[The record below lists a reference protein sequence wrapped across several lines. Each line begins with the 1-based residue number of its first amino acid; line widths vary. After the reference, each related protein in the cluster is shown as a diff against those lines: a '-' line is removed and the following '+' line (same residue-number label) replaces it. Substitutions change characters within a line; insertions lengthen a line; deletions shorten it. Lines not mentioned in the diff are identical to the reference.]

1 MAIRLYTKP
10 ISINGNYNAAERTFL
25 NMDVKIR
32 AFTILCAAS
41 LLTGA
46 LSGCART
53 DIPGP
58 DSQSNGSTV
67 SSPSS
72 ESATVSDNVPQF
84 VVTHEED
91 TATKPVQTQQTPPP
105 TASAVTQEGA
115 PATNAP
121 PATQTPGTSSD
132 AVSSHNIEV
141 TEATTN
147 SNGEIIDDWRSDLV
161 FNTENPD
168 ELYSMFGLSRSEREQ
183 YYQKISAE
191 CELPIIHVSTEQE
204 REVLSKDNYV
214 NCLVEIFN
222 CEDELKMDAT
232 SAGIRVR
239 GNASAYY
246 GDADKLR
253 KNGAPYR
260 IKFTHKQ
267 SVLGLNDNA
276 RCKSW
281 VLLKTYETGV
291 RDHLAFELARAINE
305 GKYYASDSRFV
316 QVYMN
321 EKYMGIYLLC
331 EQCQENPNRVAI
343 NECEEGYTGTDIGYY
358 VELDNYSYDEEW
370 RFMLNYNKESITDE
384 SGKTRV
390 PKSYYY
396 TVRNDIYSDEQLKF
410 IERYFEVC
418 YEIPMRAIKYGEF
431 YRLNDDFSLTLAQD
445 EFASARECV
454 SQVLDLESFVDMYI
468 TYEIVNDQDVGGGS
482 FFFAVD
488 FGNVSMYKTLTC
500 VSPWDF
506 SWAYTD
512 YNAKAKGGLYAANFK
527 DSYFVGE
534 YGDRSNPW
542 LILLYSADWFRDMVK
557 EKWAER
563 YPAILETLSEVR
575 STVNTYSSDFDKD
588 GAHRASRAR
597 ATLDWTDSRVEY
609 LNGLWG

>member
-1 MAIRLYTKP
+1 
-10 ISINGNYNAAERTFL
+10 
-25 NMDVKIR
+25 MDVKIR
-32 AFTILCAAS
+32 IFTILCAAA

-46 LSGCART
+46 LSGCAKT
-53 DIPGP
+53 DISGP
-58 DSQSNGSTV
+58 DSQSTGSSV
-67 SSPSS
+67 STPAS
-72 ESATVSDNVPQF
+72 ESATVSDNVPQN
-84 VVTHEED
+84 VITHETEP
-91 TATKPVQTQQTPPP
+91 TTQAVKTQETPPS
-105 TASAVTQEGA
+105 TASPAGQDSA
-115 PATNAP
+115 PATDAP
-121 PATQTPGTSSD
+121 PATQAQEHTGE
-132 AVSSHNIEV
+132 AVSSHNVEV
-141 TEATTN
+141 TQSTTN
-147 SNGEIIDDWRSDLV
+147 SNGEIIDDWRSDLE
-161 FNTENPD
+161 FNTEDPD
-168 ELYSMFGLSRSEREQ
+168 ELYGMFGLDRSQRQQ
-183 YYQKISAE
+183 YYQQISQE
-191 CELPIIHVSTEQE
+191 CEFPIIHVSTEQE
-204 REVLSKDNYV
+204 REVLSKDEYV

-246 GDADKLR
+246 GKVDELR

-267 SVLGLNDNA
+267 SVLGLNDSA

-358 VELDNYSYDEEW
+358 VELDNYSAGEDW

-384 SGKTRV
+384 SGTSRV
-390 PKSYYY
+390 PRRYYY

-445 EFASARECV
+445 EFSSAEECV

-488 FGNVSMYKTLTC
+488 FANVSMYKTLTC

-512 YNAKAKGGLYAANFK
+512 YNAKAAGGLYAANFK
-527 DSYFVGE
+527 DSYFVDNW
-534 YGDRSNPW
+534 GDRSNPW
-542 LILLYSADWFRDMVK
+542 LILLYSADWFQDMVK

-563 YPAILETLSEVR
+563 YPAIRQTLADVR
-575 STVNTYSSDFDKD
+575 NTVNTYSSDFDKD
-588 GAHRASRAR
+588 GAHRASRAK
-597 ATLDWTDSRVEY
+597 ATLDWTESRVEY
-609 LNGLWG
+609 LNELWG

>member
-1 MAIRLYTKP
+1 
-10 ISINGNYNAAERTFL
+10 
-25 NMDVKIR
+25 MDVKIK
-32 AFTILCAAS
+32 AFTILCAAA
-41 LLTGA
+41 LLTGS
-46 LSGCART
+46 LSGCAKT
-53 DIPGP
+53 DISKP
-58 DSQSNGSTV
+58 DSSSAQSTASA
-67 SSPSS
+67 PSS
-72 ESATVSDNVPQF
+72 QPATVSDNVPQF
-84 VVTHEED
+84 VVTHD
-91 TATKPVQTQQTPPP
+91 TEPVTQPMQTQEQPAV
-105 TASAVTQEGA
+105 TASDSSQGSSPSTDVPPVTQ
-115 PATNAP
+115 
-121 PATQTPGTSSD
+121 TQDTTGE
-132 AVSSHNIEV
+132 AVSSHNIKV
-141 TEATTN
+141 TESTTN
-147 SNGEIIDDWRSDLV
+147 ADGEIIDDYRSDLV
-161 FNTENPD
+161 FNTEDPD
-168 ELYSMFGLSRSEREQ
+168 ELYSMFGLSRTEREQ
-183 YYQKISAE
+183 YYQKISQE
-191 CELPIIHVSTEQE
+191 CEFPIIHVSTENE
-204 REVLSKDNYV
+204 REVLSKDNYI

-246 GDADKLR
+246 GDADQLR
-253 KNGAPYR
+253 EKGAPYR

-358 VELDNYSYDEEW
+358 VELDNYSYEEEW

-384 SGKTRV
+384 SGTSRV
-390 PKSYYY
+390 PKRYYY

-445 EFASARECV
+445 EFSSAEECV
-454 SQVLDLESFVDMYI
+454 SQVLDLESFVDMYS

-512 YNAKAKGGLYAANFK
+512 YSAKANGGLYAANFK
-527 DSYFVGE
+527 DSYFVE
-534 YGDRSNPW
+534 HWGDRSNPW

-557 EKWAER
+557 EKWTER
-563 YPAILETLSEVR
+563 YPAILQTLSDVR